1 MHVVL
6 TREHGHNEPLK
17 AWLPDDAVINE
28 VPLTLTHYFDI
39 EKVRAT
45 IMTSAV
51 AGSYRALVVTS
62 ARSARYVAA
71 VKDALSEGARV
82 LSVGAATSR
91 AIDDEMSDVD
101 VEGESGASQ
110 LASEI
115 EEGPVLLLGAA
126 TSRRELP
133 ALLRARG
140 IDFTKLACYETLPA
154 TLSAADERLLRRADI
169 VFIGAP
175 SAWHVAE
182 GFIDPRT
189 WIVVPGETTGAE
201 VRRSHA
207 HVFVG
212 WGPELLEHL
221 RAL

>member
-17 AWLPDDAVINE
+17 AWLPENAVINE
-28 VPLTLTHYFDI
+28 VPLTLTRYFDV

-45 IMTSAV
+45 IMASDL
-51 AGSYRALVVTS
+51 AGSYKALVVTS

-71 VKDALSEGARV
+71 VKDALGEGAQV

-91 AIDDEMSDVD
+91 ALDDETTDVD
-101 VEGESGASQ
+101 VEGDSGASQ

-140 IDFTKLACYETLPA
+140 IDVTKLACYETLPA
-154 TLSAADERLLRRADI
+154 TLSGAGEKLLRRADV

-189 WIVVPGETTGAE
+189 WIVVPGATTASE
-201 VRRSHA
+201 VRRSHE
-207 HVFVG
+207 HVIVG
-212 WGPELLEHL
+212 WGPSLAEHL